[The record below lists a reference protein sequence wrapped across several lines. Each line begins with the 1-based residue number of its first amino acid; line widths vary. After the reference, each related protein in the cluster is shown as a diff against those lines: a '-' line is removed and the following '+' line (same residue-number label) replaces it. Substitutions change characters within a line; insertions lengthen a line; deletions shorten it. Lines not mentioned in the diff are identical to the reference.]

1 MRKVYA
7 HSLPGCPDSEW
18 QTLEEHSRN
27 VADLAAKFAAP
38 FGSSEA
44 ARLLGLVHDLGKAT
58 KEFQEYLRRSADG
71 LKVVRGEVKHAV
83 HSGAYIKKLIAAN
96 VLNTSIGD
104 VLANITMSHHGGL
117 RDAIEDGER
126 SMLARVGGVS
136 LDELDGDSKHL
147 PENVDGNRAK
157 SEMLDICKRGKTQFA
172 FHLAVKFLYSCLV
185 DADRCDAAGIHDD
198 SPVPKWE
205 ESIRRLEGRMA
216 TFVDCGRKIDKV
228 RGKIAHACEEA
239 GKLRSQGVYTLSVP
253 TGGGKTLASLRFA
266 LEHAKKYRL
275 KRVVYVIP
283 YLSIID
289 QMSDELK
296 KIFGNDVDQ
305 WVLEHHSGFDI
316 PDDLDTMEEY
326 KCLSERWDRPI
337 ILTTMV
343 QFLETVVSNRASVLR
358 KLHNM
363 SEAVFVFDEIQALP
377 VTCTYLFNSTVNFLA
392 EQAGSTIVL
401 CTATQP
407 HLNKVDLPVRLS
419 EGHSLVE
426 LSKDDLSA
434 FKRTEI
440 VDLTETEMSVAELAE
455 FAEKGVLAG
464 ESTLLVVNTKK
475 VANDIY
481 LAVKESKLVDAFVL
495 TTNMCAQHRLD
506 TLEKIRMRLEDK
518 SVEAPFL
525 CVSTQLIEAGV
536 DVSFGC
542 VIRALAGWT
551 SVVQSAGRC
560 NRHGECDS
568 PRKVYVVKVAEKL
581 NNLPDIA
588 MGKGMSA
595 RVLNESKGQD
605 LSSTKVMDC
614 YCDYYFYRQKEKMG
628 YPVEKLHT
636 TIFNLLGKNDL
647 GSQSYFNLHNGIKY
661 PGLPSAFK
669 TAAENFKVIEGQ
681 RIDVLVP
688 YADKNGNV
696 PVYEL
701 IEQLKASR
709 EIKDMRERYL
719 TRVSI
724 VRKLQRYVVS
734 VFPNK
739 EAEVAALAEKGKVED
754 MFYLV
759 GANSYSET
767 GFVTNAFQYL

>member
-1 MRKVYA
+1 MKLYA
-7 HSLPGCPDSEW
+7 HSLKGHSVEDW
-18 QTLEEHSRN
+18 QTLEEHAQN
-27 VADLAAKFAAP
+27 VATLAAKFAEP
-38 FGSSEA
+38 FGSPET
-44 ARLLGLVHDLGKAT
+44 ARLLGLVHDIGKAT
-58 KEFQEYLRRSADG
+58 KEFQEYLRRSASDEHIE
-71 LKVVRGEVKHAV
+71 RGEVKHAA
-83 HSGAYIKKLIAAN
+83 HSGAYIKSLIESN
-96 VLNTSIGD
+96 CLSQSVGD

-117 RDAIEDGER
+117 HDAIENGER
-126 SMLARVGGVS
+126 SMLARIGRVS
-136 LDELDGDSKHL
+136 LDELEGDL
-147 PENVDGNRAK
+147 MALVENIDRGRAK
-157 SEMLDICKRGKTQFA
+157 SEMLDICKRGKTRFA

-185 DADRCDAAGIHDD
+185 DADRCDAAGVRDD
-198 SPVPKWE
+198 SPEPQWAE
-205 ESIRRLEGRMA
+205 AIRRLEERRAMFMDRG
-216 TFVDCGRKIDKV
+216 GKIDKV

-239 GKLRSQGVYTLSVP
+239 GPSRSQGVFTLSVP

-266 LEHAKKYRL
+266 FEHAKKYHL

-296 KIFGNDVDQ
+296 KIFGNEVDQ

-358 KLHNM
+358 KFHNM

-392 EQAGSTIVL
+392 EQARSTIVL

-407 HLNKVDLPVRLS
+407 HLDKVDSPVRLS
-419 EGHSLVE
+419 EGHSIVE
-426 LSKDDLSA
+426 LDKDDLFA

-440 VDLTETEMSVAELAE
+440 VDLTQKEMSVAELAE
-455 FAEKGVLAG
+455 FAEKSVLSG
-464 ESTLLVVNTKK
+464 EPTLLVVNTKQ
-475 VANDIY
+475 VANDVY
-481 LAVKESKLVDAFVL
+481 LAVQKRNTVEAYVL

-506 TLEKIRMRLEDK
+506 TIEKIRLRLEGGPGK
-518 SVEAPFL
+518 TPFL

-542 VIRALAGWT
+542 VIRVLAGWT
-551 SVVQSAGRC
+551 SIVQSAGRC
-560 NRHGECDS
+560 NRHGECNDL
-568 PRKVYVVKVAEKL
+568 KKIYIVKIAEKL

-588 MGKGMSA
+588 MGKEMSA

-628 YPVEKLHT
+628 YPVEKLRT
-636 TIFNLLGKNDL
+636 TIFNLLDKNTI
-647 GSQSYFNLHNGIKY
+647 GSQSYCNLHNGVKY

-669 TAAENFKVIEGQ
+669 TAAENFKVIEGH

-688 YADKNGNV
+688 YEDKDGKI

-701 IEQLKASR
+701 IEQLKTSR
-709 EIKDMRERYL
+709 EIEDVRERYL

-724 VRKLQRYVVS
+724 IRKLQRYVVS

-739 EAEVAALAEKGKVED
+739 ESEVVALAEKGKVED
-754 MFYLV
+754 MFYLL
-759 GANSYSET
+759 GSKSYCET
-767 GFVTNAFQYL
+767 GFVSNAFQYL

>member
-1 MRKVYA
+1 MNLCGNC
-7 HSLPGCPDSEW
+7 SP
-18 QTLEEHSRN
+18 TLMPEE
-27 VADLAAKFAAP
+27 P
-38 FGSSEA
+38 
-44 ARLLGLVHDLGKAT
+44 
-58 KEFQEYLRRSADG
+58 
-71 LKVVRGEVKHAV
+71 
-83 HSGAYIKKLIAAN
+83 
-96 VLNTSIGD
+96 
-104 VLANITMSHHGGL
+104 
-117 RDAIEDGER
+117 
-126 SMLARVGGVS
+126 
-136 LDELDGDSKHL
+136 
-147 PENVDGNRAK
+147 
-157 SEMLDICKRGKTQFA
+157 EMLDICKRGRTQFA

-198 SPVPKWE
+198 SSVPEWDE
-205 ESIRRLEGRMA
+205 VIRRLEGRMA
-216 TFVDCGRKIDKV
+216 TFVDLGRRIDKV

-239 GKLRSQGVYTLSVP
+239 GASRPKGVFTLSVP

-326 KCLSERWDRPI
+326 KCLSERWERPI

-358 KLHNM
+358 KFHNM

-407 HLNKVDLPVRLS
+407 HLNKVDFPVQLS
-419 EGHSLVE
+419 KWHSLVE
-426 LSKDDLSA
+426 LCEEDLSV
-434 FKRTEI
+434 FQRTEI
-440 VDLTETEMSVAELAE
+440 VDLTHTEMSVAELAE
-455 FAEKGVLAG
+455 FAEKSVLAG
-464 ESTLLVVNTKK
+464 ESTLLVVNTKQ
-475 VANDIY
+475 VANDVY
-481 LAVKESKLVDAFVL
+481 LAVKERNQVEAYVL

-506 TLEKIRMRLEDK
+506 TLEKIRLRLEGE
-518 SVEAPFL
+518 SGETPFL

-542 VIRALAGWT
+542 VVRALAGWT
-551 SVVQSAGRC
+551 SIVQSAGRC
-560 NRHGECDS
+560 NRHGECNG
-568 PRKVYVVKVAEKL
+568 PKKVYVVKVAEKL

-588 MGKGMSA
+588 MGKEMSA
-595 RVLNESKGQD
+595 RVLNESKGLD
-605 LSSTKVMDC
+605 LSSSKVMDC

-647 GSQSYFNLHNGIKY
+647 GSQAYRNLHNGIKY

-669 TAAENFKVIEGQ
+669 TAAENFKVIEGH

-688 YADKNGNV
+688 YEDKEGKI

-701 IEQLKASR
+701 IEQLKSTR
-709 EIKDMRERYL
+709 EIKDRRERYL

-724 VRKLQRYVVS
+724 IRKLQRYVVS

-739 EAEVAALAEKGKVED
+739 EAEFATLAEKIED

>member
-1 MRKVYA
+1 MSQVYA
-7 HSLPGCPDSEW
+7 HSLPGRPESEW
-18 QTLEEHSRN
+18 QTLEKHSRN
-27 VADLAAKFAAP
+27 VAELAAQFAAP
-38 FGSSEA
+38 FGSSET
-44 ARLLGLVHDLGKAT
+44 ARLLWLVHDMGKAT

-83 HSGAYIKKLIAAN
+83 HSGAYIKKLIATN

-126 SMLARVGGVS
+126 SMPARVGGVS

-172 FHLAVKFLYSCLV
+172 FHLAVKFLFSCLV

-216 TFVDCGRKIDKV
+216 TFVDRGRKIDKV

-239 GKLRSQGVYTLSVP
+239 GKLRLQGVYILSVP

-266 LEHAKKYRL
+266 LEHAKKYHL
-275 KRVVYVIP
+275 KRVIYVIP

-296 KIFGNDVDQ
+296 KIFANDVDE
-305 WVLEHHSGFDI
+305 WVLEHHSGFEI
-316 PDDLDTMEEY
+316 PDNLDAMEEY

-358 KLHNM
+358 KFHNM

-407 HLNKVDLPVRLS
+407 HLDKVDFQVQLS

-426 LSKDDLSA
+426 LSQDDLSA

-440 VDLTETEMSVAELAE
+440 VDLTQKEMSVVELAE
-455 FAEKGVLAG
+455 FAEKSVLAG

-481 LAVKESKLVDAFVL
+481 LAVKKRNQVESYVL

-506 TLEKIRMRLEDK
+506 TLEKIRLRLEGK
-518 SVEAPFL
+518 LGETPFL

-551 SVVQSAGRC
+551 SIVQSAGRC
-560 NRHGECDS
+560 NRHGECNDS
-568 PRKVYVVKVAEKL
+568 KKVYVVKVAEKL
-581 NNLPDIA
+581 NSLPDIA
-588 MGKGMSA
+588 MGKEISA

-605 LSSTKVMDC
+605 LYSTKVMDC

-628 YPVEKLHT
+628 YPVEKFHT
-636 TIFNLLGKNDL
+636 TIFNLLGKNDI
-647 GSQSYFNLHNGIKY
+647 GSQAYRNLHNGIKY

-688 YADKNGNV
+688 YEDKEGKIPVNG
-696 PVYEL
+696 L
-701 IEQLKASR
+701 IEQLKATR
-709 EIKDMRERYL
+709 EIVDKRERYL

-724 VRKLQRYVVS
+724 IRKLQRYVVS

-739 EAEVAALAEKGKVED
+739 EAEVAALAEKVED

-759 GANSYSET
+759 GAKLYSET
-767 GFVTNAFQYL
+767 GFVSNAFLCL

>member
-1 MRKVYA
+1 MIPYA
-7 HSLPGCPDSEW
+7 HSAKDQPPEKW
-18 QTLEEHSRN
+18 QTLEEHSRK
-27 VADLAAKFAAP
+27 VADLAAQFAAP

-44 ARLLGLVHDLGKAT
+44 ARLLGWVHDLGKAT
-58 KEFQEYLRRSADG
+58 KEFQEYLERSATG
-71 LKVVRGEVKHAV
+71 LKAVRGEVKHAV
-83 HSGAYIKKLIAAN
+83 HSGAYIKKLIDTN
-96 VLNTSIGD
+96 IMSTSVGD
-104 VLANITMSHHGGL
+104 MLANITMSHHGGL

-126 SMLARVGGVS
+126 SMVARIEGVS
-136 LDELDGDSKHL
+136 LDELDGDLKFLLESV
-147 PENVDGNRAK
+147 EGDRAK
-157 SEMLDICKRGKTQFA
+157 SEMLDVCKRGKTQFA
-172 FHLAVKFLYSCLV
+172 FHLAAKFLYSCLV

-198 SPVPKWE
+198 SPVPQWE
-205 ESIRRLEGRMA
+205 KAIRRLEGRLA
-216 TFVDCGRKIDKV
+216 KFVDLGRKIDKV

-239 GKLRSQGVYTLSVP
+239 GKSRSQGVYTLSVP

-266 LEHAKKYRL
+266 LEHAKKYHL

-296 KIFGNDVDQ
+296 KIFGSDVDQ

-316 PDDLDTMEEY
+316 RDDLDAMEEY

-358 KLHNM
+358 KFHNM

-392 EQAGSTIVL
+392 EQARSTIVL

-407 HLNKVDLPVRLS
+407 HLDKVDRPVRLS
-419 EGHSLVE
+419 EGHSLVALDE
-426 LSKDDLSA
+426 GDLSV
-434 FKRTEI
+434 FQRTEI
-440 VDLTETEMSVAELAE
+440 VDLTQTEMSVVELAE
-455 FAEKGVLAG
+455 FAEKSVFSG

-475 VANDIY
+475 VANDVY
-481 LAVKESKLVDAFVL
+481 LAVKERNRIEAYVL

-506 TLEKIRMRLEDK
+506 TIEKIRSRLEGELD
-518 SVEAPFL
+518 ETPFL

-542 VIRALAGWT
+542 VIRSLAGWT
-551 SVVQSAGRC
+551 SIVQSAGRC
-560 NRHGECDS
+560 NRHGESND
-568 PRKVYVVKVAEKL
+568 PKKVYVVKVAEKL
-581 NNLPDIA
+581 NSIPDIA
-588 MGKGMSA
+588 MGKEMSA
-595 RVLNESKGQD
+595 RVLNEAKGED
-605 LSSTKVMDC
+605 LSSSKVMDL

-628 YPVEKLHT
+628 YRVEKLHT
-636 TIFNLLGKNDL
+636 TIFNLLCKNDI
-647 GSQSYFNLHNGIKY
+647 GSQAYRNLHNGIKY

-688 YADKNGNV
+688 YEDKEGKI

-701 IEQLKASR
+701 LEQLKSSR
-709 EIKDMRERYL
+709 EIKDVRERYL

-724 VRKLQRYVVS
+724 IRKLQRYVVS

-739 EAEVAALAEKGKVED
+739 EAEIATLAEKIED

>member
-1 MRKVYA
+1 MIPYA
-7 HSLPGCPDSEW
+7 HSAKDQPPEKW

-27 VADLAAKFAAP
+27 VAELAAQFAAP

-44 ARLLGLVHDLGKAT
+44 ARLLGWVHDLGKAT
-58 KEFQEYLRRSADG
+58 KAFQAYLVRSAAG

-83 HSGAYIKKLIAAN
+83 HSGVCLKNLIDTN
-96 VLNTSIGD
+96 VMNTSVGE
-104 VLANITMSHHGGL
+104 VLANIAMSHHGGL

-126 SMLARVGGVS
+126 SVLTRIGGVS

-147 PENVDGNRAK
+147 LENVDGNRAK
-157 SEMLDICKRGKTQFA
+157 DELLDVCKRGKTQFA

-198 SPVPKWE
+198 LPMPKWE
-205 ESIRRLEGRMA
+205 EAIRRLEGRMA
-216 TFVDCGRKIDKV
+216 TFVNRGRKIDKV
-228 RGKIAHACEEA
+228 RGKITHACEEA

-253 TGGGKTLASLRFA
+253 TGGGKTLSSLRFA

-358 KLHNM
+358 KFHNM

-407 HLNKVDLPVRLS
+407 HLDKVDFQVQLS

-426 LSKDDLSA
+426 LSQDDLSA

-440 VDLTETEMSVAELAE
+440 VDLTQKEMSVVELAE
-455 FAEKGVLAG
+455 FAEKSVLAG

-475 VANDIY
+475 VANDVY
-481 LAVKESKLVDAFVL
+481 LAVKERNQVEAYVL

-506 TLEKIRMRLEDK
+506 TLEKIRLRLEGE
-518 SVEAPFL
+518 SGETSFL

-551 SVVQSAGRC
+551 SIVQSAGRC
-560 NRHGECDS
+560 NRHGECDG
-568 PRKVYVVKVAEKL
+568 PKEVYVVKVAEKL

-588 MGKGMSA
+588 MGKEMSA

-605 LSSTKVMDC
+605 LSSTTVMDC

-647 GSQSYFNLHNGIKY
+647 GSQAYRNLHNGIKY

-688 YADKNGNV
+688 YEDKEGKI

-701 IEQLKASR
+701 IEQLKSTR
-709 EIKDMRERYL
+709 EIKDRRERYL

-724 VRKLQRYVVS
+724 IRKLQRYAVP

-739 EAEVAALAEKGKVED
+739 EAEIATLAEKIED

>member
-1 MRKVYA
+1 MNTLYA
-7 HSLPGCPDSEW
+7 HSLPGRPESEW
-18 QTLEEHSRN
+18 QTLEDHSRN
-27 VADLAAKFAAP
+27 VAKLAAEFAAP

-44 ARLLGLVHDLGKAT
+44 ARLLGWVHDLGKAT
-58 KEFQEYLRRSADG
+58 KEFQEYLKRSAAG
-71 LKVVRGEVKHAV
+71 LKVVRGEVRHAV
-83 HSGAYIKKLIAAN
+83 HSGAYIKNLIDSS
-96 VLNTSIGD
+96 VVNTSVGD
-104 VLANITMSHHGGL
+104 VLANIAMSHHGGL
-117 RDAIEDGER
+117 RDVIEDGER
-126 SMLARVGGVS
+126 SMLTRIGGVS
-136 LDELDGDSKHL
+136 LDELDCDAKHL
-147 PENVDGNRAK
+147 LENVDGNRAK

-172 FHLAVKFLYSCLV
+172 FHLAIKFLYSCLV

-198 SPVPKWE
+198 LPVPKWE
-205 ESIRRLEGRMA
+205 EAIRRLEGRMA
-216 TFVDCGRKIDKV
+216 TFVDRGRKIDNV

-266 LEHAKKYRL
+266 LEHAKKYHL

-296 KIFGNDVDQ
+296 MIFGNDVDQ

-358 KLHNM
+358 KFHNM
-363 SEAVFVFDEIQALP
+363 SESVFVFDEIQALP

-392 EQAGSTIVL
+392 EQARSTIVL

-407 HLNKVDLPVRLS
+407 HLDKVEGPAVRLP
-419 EGHSLVE
+419 EGHSLVALDE
-426 LSKDDLSA
+426 GDLSV
-434 FKRTEI
+434 FQRTEI
-440 VDLTETEMSVAELAE
+440 VDLTQTEMSVVELAE
-455 FAEKGVLAG
+455 FAEKSVLSG
-464 ESTLLVVNTKK
+464 ESTLLVVNTKQ
-475 VANDIY
+475 VANDVY
-481 LAVKESKLVDAFVL
+481 LAVKERNQVEAFVL

-506 TLEKIRMRLEDK
+506 TIERIRLRLEGK
-518 SVEAPFL
+518 RGETPFL

-536 DVSFGC
+536 DVSFRC
-542 VIRALAGWT
+542 VIRTLAGWT
-551 SVVQSAGRC
+551 SVIQSAGRC
-560 NRHGECDS
+560 NRHGECNGMK
-568 PRKVYVVKVAEKL
+568 KVYVVRVAEKL
-581 NNLPDIA
+581 NSLPDIA
-588 MGKGMSA
+588 MGKEMSA

-628 YPVEKLHT
+628 YPVDKLHT

-647 GSQSYFNLHNGIKY
+647 GSQAYRNLHNGIKY

-669 TAAENFKVIEGQ
+669 TAAENFKVIEGR

-688 YADKNGNV
+688 YADKEGKI

-701 IEQLKASR
+701 LEQLKASR
-709 EIKDMRERYL
+709 EIKDVRERYL
-719 TRVSI
+719 TRVGI
-724 VRKLQRYVVS
+724 IRKLQRYVVS

-739 EAEVAALAEKGKVED
+739 EAEVAALAERIED

-759 GANSYSET
+759 GAKLYSET
-767 GFVTNAFQYL
+767 GFVSKAFLCL